1 MHGKREYPRRR
12 SRLAGVL
19 ALFAATA
26 LLTTAVTSSFGV
38 ESPVETPL
46 PAASAPAE
54 EPRTAQALPA
64 APAENQKTRAV
75 MPEVELPPA
84 PAEPVEE
91 TPAVKDSYFTDAA
104 FLGDSRTDGFRL
116 YSGLGT
122 GTYFVATGATVE
134 SVFTKKVTTDA
145 GEMPLL
151 DALAQT
157 EDAFRRIY
165 VMLGVNELGWS
176 DPNDYYTQYGLL
188 IDRLRADHPEAE
200 VILQTNLPVS
210 RQQDEKK
217 SYVNNTR
224 IACYNEIV
232 RKLAGEKACPLVDA
246 AEAVTDEE
254 GFLRKDWTYD
264 GVHLNQRG
272 CKAWLA
278 YLRIHAVGYTE
289 EEVALPETGEA
300 PAQQPVHETPSPAA

>member
-1 MHGKREYPRRR
+1 MHGKREYPRRH
-12 SRLAGVL
+12 SRLPGVL

-38 ESPVETPL
+38 DSPAEAPS
-46 PAASAPAE
+46 PAAAPGA
-54 EPRTAQALPA
+54 EPRTVQEA
-64 APAENQKTRAV
+64 AVSAGKQEIRAV

-84 PAEPVEE
+84 PAEPAEE

-116 YSGLGT
+116 YSGLEE

-134 SVFTKKVTTDA
+134 SVFTKKVTTAA

-151 DALAQT
+151 DAMAQDET
-157 EDAFRRIY
+157 AFSRIY

-210 RQQDEKK
+210 RKQEEKK
-217 SYVNNTR
+217 TYVNNTR
-224 IACYNEIV
+224 IAAYNEIL
-232 RKLAGEKACPLVDA
+232 RQLAGEKDCPLVDSA
-246 AEAVTDEE
+246 AAVTDEE
-254 GFLRKDWTYD
+254 GLLRSDWTYD
-264 GVHLNQRG
+264 GVHLNKRG
-272 CKAWLA
+272 CKAWLE
-278 YLRIHAVGYTE
+278 YLKTHAVGYTE
-289 EEVALPETGEA
+289 EELEEPELPAIAEEA
-300 PAQQPVHETPSPAA
+300 VPAAS